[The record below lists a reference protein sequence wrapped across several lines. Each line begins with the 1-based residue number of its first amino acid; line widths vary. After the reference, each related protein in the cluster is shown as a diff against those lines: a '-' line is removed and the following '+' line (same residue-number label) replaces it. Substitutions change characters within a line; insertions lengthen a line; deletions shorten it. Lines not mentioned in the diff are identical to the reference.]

1 MNGEGVRIFGG
12 LPQYFGDSCDQ
23 IIPFETERYRELL
36 LRHKT
41 AMHHFTNVFESRG
54 TFTES

>member
-1 MNGEGVRIFGG
+1 MGG
-12 LPQYFGDSCDQ
+12 LPQYFDDSRDQ
-23 IIPFETERYRELL
+23 IIPFETERYRKLL

-41 AMHHFTNVFESRG
+41 AMHHFTNVFEARG